1 MAKFLEGLFNDYLQE
16 QLDEDVISS
25 SPVPPTTGGIYF
37 GSLKSLSESEANRPL
52 YFVIVDKIDN
62 EVYEVLKVS
71 DRHEFATNSDIILDI
86 GTMKII
92 IETDNNF
99 YLKEDEISK
108 FISIHQLPEDQL
120 KDILTFRDG
129 DVLEGLQTGYTPLSE
144 DDVRNKFKQE
154 EFNQIKEYHT
164 RIFEILAGD
173 ETKEEKVRVYV
184 IQSLSQICSL
194 ITAKVQISYID
205 DSRIINEWFKGN
217 EIIETDDEAVSLE
230 DGEVAICPDPVKGG
244 FYLIEPL

>member
-92 IETDNNF
+92 IESDTNF
-99 YLKEDEISK
+99 YLKEDEIRR
-108 FISIHQLPEDQL
+108 FILIHQVSKEDL
-120 KDILTFRDG
+120 NNILAFRDG
-129 DVLEGLQTGYTPLSE
+129 EQTNLKTGVTPIYDE
-144 DDVRNKFKQE
+144 DIRNKFKRE
-154 EFNQIKEYHT
+154 EFNQIKDYHT

-173 ETKEEKVRVYV
+173 ENEEEPKVKVY
-184 IQSLSQICSL
+184 ILKSLSQICSV
-194 ITAKVQISYID
+194 ISARVMISYID
-205 DSRIINEWFKGN
+205 DRNIINEWFKGC
-217 EIIETDDEAVSLE
+217 EITETDSFVSLE
-230 DGEVAICPDPVKGG
+230 EGEVAICYDPKGG